1 MYFSDVCYS
10 GVEIHRWPLTLTF
23 CITESNPV
31 LQKGLDLIFACS
43 FPDDTPFIYLM
54 IIASL
59 LSLGGSD
66 WQMNCSE
73 ERKHVKYENILI
85 SSHRKRM

>member
-1 MYFSDVCYS
+1 MAFDS
-10 GVEIHRWPLTLTF
+10 HLLHH
-23 CITESNPV
+23 TEPNPV
-31 LQKGLDLIFACS
+31 LQKGLDLKFACS
-43 FPDDTPFIYLM
+43 FPDDTPLIYLT
-54 IIASL
+54 IRASL

-66 WQMNCSE
+66 WQVNYSE